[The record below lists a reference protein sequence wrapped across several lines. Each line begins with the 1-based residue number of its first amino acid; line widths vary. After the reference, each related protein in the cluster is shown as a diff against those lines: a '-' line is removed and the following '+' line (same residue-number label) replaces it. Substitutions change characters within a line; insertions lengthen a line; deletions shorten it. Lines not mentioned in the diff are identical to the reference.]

1 MSKWLILLEETD
13 LFIKDLIN
21 RGLTNPIRINQF
33 CKEVSTKSKS
43 TANLSFIPKQKQRT
57 SRWVL
62 NVEEMKE
69 KFATYSEENKCEI
82 CTFIPQAILKIKRFV
97 SFRLI

>member
-21 RGLTNPIRINQF
+21 RGLTNPIRINQL
-33 CKEVSTKSKS
+33 CKKVSTKSKS
-43 TANLSFIPKQKQRT
+43 TANLSFISKQKQRT
-57 SRWVL
+57 SIWVL

-69 KFATYSEENKCEI
+69 KFATYSERISVK
-82 CTFIPQAILKIKRFV
+82 FAL
-97 SFRLI
+97 SFHKQYLRLRGS